1 MNGPTPPRSQ
11 AGGAILAISIILGAF
26 IGAVLGQPT
35 IGFLS
40 GTAIGVA
47 VAILIWQRDRRR

>member
-26 IGAVLGQPT
+26 VGAVLGQPT

-40 GTAIGVA
+40 GTVIGIGIA
-47 VAILIWQRDRRR
+47 LILWQRDRRR